1 MHAHRGNDRFVVPL
15 ADGSCVEA
23 VWYPTG
29 TLCLSSQVGC
39 PLGCP
44 YCASGAGGLLRNLSR
59 DELQLQL
66 ELALARGCRPQ
77 RLTLSGVGEPLANFP
92 VIAAFLREQTAAGL
106 PVSLTT
112 TGYALQRLS
121 EALRLPHNG
130 LMLSVHAGCAATH
143 RRLVPHGPEW
153 EALWQ
158 LLGACW
164 PELSR
169 RARRRVGINYLL
181 LEGEND
187 SRTELQGLAEKLQP
201 LDGVTVHLLQFNPV
215 PGVTY
220 RSPAP
225 GVFETWRSGLLA
237 AGLHVRRANAWR
249 RQADGGCGTLLA
261 RRGHA
266 GAAVLP

>member
-1 MHAHRGNDRFVVPL
+1 MQASAGNDRFVVHL

-44 YCASGAGGLLRNLSR
+44 YCASGAGGLLRNLSL
-59 DELQLQL
+59 DELHLQL
-66 ELALARGCRPQ
+66 ASCLERGYRPQ

-92 VIAAFLREQTAAGL
+92 VTAAFLREQIAAGL

-112 TGYALQRLS
+112 TGYALQRLT
-121 EALRLPHNG
+121 EALHLPHNG

-143 RRLVPHGPEW
+143 RRLVPRGPEW

-158 LLGACW
+158 VLGACW
-164 PELSR
+164 PHLSR

-181 LEGEND
+181 LEGVND
-187 SRTELQGLAEKLQP
+187 ASDELHGLIARLRP

-215 PGVTY
+215 PGVSY
-220 RSPAP
+220 RSPEP
-225 GVFETWRSGLLA
+225 GVFETWRAGLLA
-237 AGLHVRRANAWR
+237 AGLHARRANAWR

-266 GAAVLP
+266 DAAVLP